1 MLGFGPLSQY
11 VCAKCGAVLKETDA
25 EINLATVAE
34 DCPNCGASLA
44 SSLKRR
50 SQLDARINQSPPK
63 LQTAYDLT
71 RFKLDI
77 EKLSKVLPLS
87 TTGSLCIVGD
97 PRRDSAGSNGR
108 AVDARANLLLTRLC
122 VRTLLPA
129 NHGGL
134 DSPNVIIVDA
144 GNKSD
149 YYQTVRFVRQ
159 YGLDLHG
166 TLDRII
172 VSRTFTIH
180 QLKSLLQKELP
191 KVVQKYQARAVI
203 VPGLLD
209 LFDDPNIKK
218 KEAKRVIERITKT
231 LDAISGRLLVIASL
245 QSGNYDD
252 LVLPHFDKRIILSAG
267 EHGKLSADVYNEE
280 SNVSVSLTEKELR
293 LIAKH

>member
-11 VCAKCGAVLKETDA
+11 VCAKCGEVLKETDA
-25 EINLATVAE
+25 DLNIATITE

-44 SSLKRR
+44 NSLKRR
-50 SQLDARINQSPPK
+50 SQLDAKINQTVPK

-71 RFKLDI
+71 RFRLDI
-77 EKLSKVLPLS
+77 EKLSKVLPLG

-97 PRRDSAGSNGR
+97 AK
-108 AVDARANLLLTRLC
+108 ANLLLTRLC

-149 YYQTVRFVRQ
+149 YYQTVRFVLQ
-159 YGLDLHG
+159 YGLHLQS

-172 VSRTFTIH
+172 GSRTFTIH

-209 LFDDPNIKK
+209 LFDDPNIRK
-218 KEAKRVIERITKT
+218 KEAKQVIERITKT
-231 LDAISGRLLVIASL
+231 LDSISGRLLVIASL
-245 QSGNYDD
+245 QRGNYDD
-252 LVLPHFDKRIILSAG
+252 LILPHFDKRIILSAG
-267 EHGKLSADVYNEE
+267 ECGKLTADIYNAKSSAKVT
-280 SNVSVSLTEKELR
+280 LTDKELK
-293 LIAKH
+293 IISK